1 MSKSRVFQLLF
12 GAQDKVSLSANV
24 RVKLSLQEDLDDL
37 ADSLRGLDNRAAAI
51 EGQIDEANRLLDQLG
66 DVRAIVNEAVEIQKE
81 ASAYQSAAA
90 SVLARYKSVAD
101 ELGLNAY
108 DDDNFVYLE
117 ELQSGGSGT
126 SLENI
131 YYSSSSLSDALDSL

>member
-37 ADSLRGLDNRAAAI
+37 ADNLRSLDNRAAAI
-51 EGQIDEANRLLDQLG
+51 EGQIDEANRLIDELREARGL
-66 DVRAIVNEAVEIQKE
+66 VNEANEIQKE
-81 ASAYQSAAA
+81 ASAYQSAAS
-90 SVLARYKSVAD
+90 SVLARYKTIAD
-101 ELGLNAY
+101 ELGLNAF
-108 DDDNFVYLE
+108 DDDNFVFLMD
-117 ELQSGGSGT
+117 LQEGGSGT

-131 YYSSSSLSDALDSL
+131 YFTSSNLSDALDSL

>member
-37 ADSLRGLDNRAAAI
+37 ADNLRSLDNRAAAI
-51 EGQIDEANRLLDQLG
+51 EGQIDEANRLIDELREARGL
-66 DVRAIVNEAVEIQKE
+66 VNQANEIQRE
-81 ASAYQSAAA
+81 ASAYQSAAS
-90 SVLARYKSVAD
+90 SVLARYKTISD
-101 ELGLNAY
+101 ELGLNAF
-108 DDDNFVYLE
+108 DDDNFVFLMD
-117 ELQSGGSGT
+117 LQEGGSGT

-131 YYSSSSLSDALDSL
+131 YFTSSNLSDALDSL